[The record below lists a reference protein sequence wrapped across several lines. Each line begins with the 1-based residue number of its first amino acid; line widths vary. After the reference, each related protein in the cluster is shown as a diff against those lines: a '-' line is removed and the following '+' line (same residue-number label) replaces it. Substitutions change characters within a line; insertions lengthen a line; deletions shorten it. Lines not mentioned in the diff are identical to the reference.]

1 MMNRIKIEHNPNEE
15 QLKSLGVQE
24 WPIWTKEVSQF
35 PWEYDESE
43 TCYFLEGE
51 VIVTPE
57 HGEPVRIAKGDL
69 VTFPKGMRCTW
80 QIVKDVRKHYQF
92 G

>member
-1 MMNRIKIEHNPNEE
+1 MKEIKVEHNPGTDRLN
-15 QLKSLGVQE
+15 SLGVAS

-43 TCYFLEGE
+43 TCYFLDGE

-57 HGEPVRIAKGDL
+57 NGTPVKIGKGDL
-69 VTFPKGMRCTW
+69 VIFPKGMRCTW
-80 QIVKDVRKHYQF
+80 KILKDVRKHYRF
-92 G
+92 E